1 MLQVPFSLALRL
13 WDIYLFEGENVLLSM
28 SYCLLK
34 VHRRSLSVR
43 GMEEIVEFIQIR
55 LAQNFGY
62 SDNVA
67 IENLEKC
74 MEELRK
80 GKLDFIGK
88 PIPSNELAQN
98 PFGVFVT
105 PSVEASIGR
114 RRAEFTEEERV
125 AQAAVTARMELQVIQ
140 IL

>member
-1 MLQVPFSLALRL
+1 
-13 WDIYLFEGENVLLSM
+13 M

-43 GMEEIVEFIQIR
+43 GMEELVEFIQIK

-80 GKLDFIGK
+80 GKLDFTGK

-98 PFGVFVT
+98 PFGVFVA
-105 PSVEASIGR
+105 PSVEAALGR

-125 AQAAVTARMELQVIQ
+125 AQAAVTARIELQVIQ
-140 IL
+140 TL